1 MPQFMLAKRKNGDPF
16 VALAFDHANIRIGD
30 MQKMHAYTAAI
41 EQNFADLEEDDATTQ
56 VAEVDITWRLSL
68 YYNLDQGKHDSG
80 KPES

>member
-1 MPQFMLAKRKNGDPF
+1 MNAYSTLLTHFSARYPTMPQSMLAKRKDGDPF

-56 VAEVDITWRLSL
+56 VAEVDIT
-68 YYNLDQGKHDSG
+68 
-80 KPES
+80 